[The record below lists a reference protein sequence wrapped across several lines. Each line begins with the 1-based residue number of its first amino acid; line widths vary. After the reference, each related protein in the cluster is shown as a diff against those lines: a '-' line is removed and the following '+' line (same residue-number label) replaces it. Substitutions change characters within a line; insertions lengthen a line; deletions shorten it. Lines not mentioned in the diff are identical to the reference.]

1 MRVVEGDRFT
11 TELTTHGILPSLP
24 TVDSADHQRL
34 RALID
39 AELHASDPWKGASD
53 TYWTGKALGRLAQL
67 VPIADSIGYTAG
79 RDALLDLLKNKME
92 DWLTAD
98 GPGDNA
104 QFYYDDQWDTL
115 IGFPAS
121 FGSNTELNDH
131 DFHYGYFI
139 TPQPPSPARPVLD
152 RRERWG
158 PMVTTV
164 LRTPTAPTA
173 TTNASPGCGPSPLR
187 GTAGLPGTPG
197 SPPATTGVLVRSHA
211 LCGQR
216 CPARLLI
223 GDEELRDLGVYLHTT
238 QASAMRRYWQNADGD
253 AFPAGYSH
261 DVVGM
266 VWSDGGDHRIWW
278 DGTPEELYGIN
289 YLPITAGS
297 LYLGHDPEH
306 AAAMHQSLV
315 TRLGR
320 QPQVWRDIHWAHQAL
335 SDPDAALAAFE
346 AQWQSYEPESGSS
359 KAHTYQWLSTLAEF
373 GTVDTSVTAD
383 TPHYAV
389 FRDGDRRTYVAFN
402 PTGQPL
408 TVTFSDGT
416 TLTVPPGQ
424 LATG

>member
-1 MRVVEGDRFT
+1 MSEDREGW
-11 TELTTHGILPSLP
+11 
-24 TVDSADHQRL
+24 A
-34 RALID
+34 
-39 AELHASDPWKGASD
+39 
-53 TYWTGKALGRLAQL
+53 
-67 VPIADSIGYTAG
+67 
-79 RDALLDLLKNKME
+79 N
-92 DWLTAD
+92 
-98 GPGDNA
+98 
-104 QFYYDDQWDTL
+104 
-115 IGFPAS
+115 
-121 FGSNTELNDH
+121 
-131 DFHYGYFI
+131 
-139 TPQPPSPARPVLD
+139 
-152 RRERWG
+152 
-158 PMVTTV
+158 
-164 LRTPTAPTA
+164 PTAEA
-173 TTNASPGCGPSPLR
+173 GGLR
-187 GTAGLPGTPG
+187 P
-197 SPPATTGVLVRSHA
+197 
-211 LCGQR
+211 
-216 CPARLLI
+216 
-223 GDEELRDLGVYLHTT
+223 
-238 QASAMRRYWQNADGD
+238 
-253 AFPAGYSH
+253 
-261 DVVGM
+261 
-266 VWSDGGDHRIWW
+266 RIS
-278 DGTPEELYGIN
+278 IN